1 MRNFTFTITV
11 AQAASVFVIFIGCVV
26 LSGWVFDIVLLKS
39 VLPGL
44 VTIKVNTAIAF
55 LLSGV
60 SLWLLST
67 DIRGIRRINS
77 SSSRQ
82 SHRRGEPPHGAGS
95 SSSLLIAQGCAIALT
110 TIGLLTLCQYLFGW
124 DLGIDELVFRDSLEA
139 VETSHLGRMGANTA
153 VNFLLSGVA
162 LWLLGQKTHRSYWLA
177 QGLSLI
183 VAFISLQALVGYAYG
198 VKNFYQ
204 FGVYTTSMALHTA
217 LAFGVLCVGV
227 LYTRP
232 EQGFMQ
238 TITSELN
245 GGAIARQLIP
255 SAIVLPLILG
265 WLILLGQRAKQYDP
279 DFSISLLVVSLV
291 VIFLALIW
299 RNAEFINRVDGERKQ
314 ILQKLKQQAATL
326 QEQAELLEL
335 TYEAIFVRDAQNV
348 ITKWNRS
355 AEEMYGYSKAEAIGQ
370 VSHKLLQTQ
379 LPEGGVENLD
389 TGLQET
395 GRWESE
401 LIHTRKDGAQIVVES
416 RQVAIHNSQGELVGF
431 LEVNRDITGRKQV
444 EAALR
449 QSEERYRLLAENVPQ
464 MVWIT
469 RPDGFV
475 EYFNQRWLDYTGLRL
490 EETLASNWQQ
500 VVHPDDLPRAVE
512 KWTTGLRTGNRVE
525 VQYRLK
531 RVDGVYRWH
540 IVQALPL
547 RDEGGT
553 IVKWFGTCTDIDDQ
567 KRTEEALR
575 QSEARLRLFV
585 DSDII
590 GIQYGDV
597 YGGLSEVNDAYLHI
611 LGYSRK
617 DFLEGGVRWT
627 DITPPEYL
635 PFDEAA
641 IAEAKVKKVYP
652 PYEKEYIR
660 KDGTRVPVLVGFA
673 LTGEKQEEAI
683 AFILDISERKRAEAE
698 RDRFFTLSADMLCIA
713 GFDGYFKRINP
724 AFEKILGYTHSEALA
739 TPFIEFVHPED
750 QAKTLKE
757 VEKLATGAITINFEN
772 RYRCKDGSYKWLVWN
787 SVPDVELQLVYAVAH
802 DITDRKQ
809 IEQTLREQA
818 DALRI
823 STERLDLVIQG
834 AELGLWYCN
843 LPLDKLIWNDQ
854 CKAHFGLPPDA
865 EVTIDLFYQLLHCD
879 DREPTRQAIQ
889 ASIDQTGGYDIDYR
903 TVAPDGQVRW
913 IRAIGRTFCDAAGIP
928 KRFDGIT
935 IDISERKRAE
945 AALME
950 SEQRFRHVTDT
961 APMMVW
967 MSGTDKLCTYFNKP
981 WLDFT
986 GRTME
991 QEFGDGWAQRIHPDD
1006 MVRCLETYTH
1016 AFDARQEFR
1025 MEYRVQRFD
1034 GEYRWLLDIGVP
1046 RFTPEG
1052 EFLGYI
1058 GSCVDIEDRKQA
1070 EAQIRQIN
1078 ETLEERVKQRTAQL
1092 EAANRELESFSYSV
1106 SHDLRAPLRHITG
1119 FVDLLQK
1126 RLGST
1131 ALDDTSQRYVNIITE
1146 ATKQAGKLI
1155 DDLLTFSRVGRSE
1168 MRHTTTD
1175 MNLLVQEV
1183 QRDLISE
1190 NRNRQVSWQIES
1202 LPQVYGDPSML
1213 RLVLRN
1219 LLENAH
1225 KYSKTRPITEITV
1238 GSTSSEQEVVFFVRD
1253 NGIGFDM
1260 KYAHKLFGV
1269 FQRLHSD
1276 PQFEG
1281 TGVGLANVQRIIH
1294 RHGGRVWA
1302 EGEIDNG
1309 ATFYFS
1315 LPRGSGVRSGE

>member
-1 MRNFTFTITV
+1 MPNFTFNITV
-11 AQAASVFVIFIGCVV
+11 AQAASVFVIFIACVV
-26 LSGWVFDIVLLKS
+26 LSGWVFDIALLKS

-44 VTIKVNTAIAF
+44 VTMKVNTAIAF

-60 SLWLLST
+60 SLWLLLKQNT
-67 DIRGIRRINS
+67 GKTS
-77 SSSRQ
+77 SSPSLPD
-82 SHRRGEPPHGAGS
+82 SLTPSLPHS
-95 SSSLLIAQGCAIALT
+95 SSPSLLIAKGSAIAVVL
-110 TIGLLTLCQYLFGW
+110 IALITLCQYLFGW
-124 DLGIDELVFRDSLEA
+124 KLGIDELLFGDSPKA
-139 VETSHLGRMGANTA
+139 IETSHLGGMEANTA
-153 VNFLLSGVA
+153 VNFLLLGVA

-183 VAFISLQALVGYAYG
+183 VALICLQAFVGYAYG

-227 LYTRP
+227 LYTHPDR
-232 EQGFMQ
+232 GFMQ

-255 SAIVLPLILG
+255 SAIALPLILG
-265 WLILLGQRAKQYDP
+265 WLILLGQRTKQYDP
-279 DFSISLLVVSLV
+279 NFSISLLVVSVV
-291 VIFLALIW
+291 VICLALIW

-335 TYEAIFVRDAQNV
+335 TYEAIFVRDAENA

-355 AEEMYGYSKAEAIGQ
+355 AEEMYGYLKAEAIGQ

-379 LPEGGVENLD
+379 VSEGGVENID
-389 TGLQET
+389 TVLQQT

-401 LIHTRKDGAQIVVES
+401 LIHTRKDGVQIVVES

-449 QSEERYRLLAENVPQ
+449 ESEERYRLLAENVPQ

-490 EETLASNWQQ
+490 EGTLAWNWQQ
-500 VVHPDDLPRAVE
+500 VIHPDDLPKAID

-540 IVQALPL
+540 IAQALPL
-547 RDEGGT
+547 REQDGT

-590 GIQYGDV
+590 GIQFGDV

-617 DFLEGGVRWT
+617 DFLDGGVRWT

-641 IAEAKVKKVYP
+641 IAEAKVKGAYP

-673 LTGEKQEEAI
+673 LTGETREEAI

-698 RDRFFTLSADMLCIA
+698 RDRFFTLSVDMLCIA
-713 GFDGYFKRINP
+713 GFDGYFKRLNP
-724 AFEKILGYTHSEALA
+724 ACEKILGYTQAELLT

-757 VEKLATGAITINFEN
+757 VEKLITGAVTIHFEN

-787 SVPDVELQLVYAVAH
+787 SVPDVELKLVYAVAH

-865 EVTIDLFYQLLHCD
+865 EVTISLFYQLLHCD

-889 ASIDQTGGYDIDYR
+889 ASIEQTGGYDVDYR

-913 IRAIGRTFCDAAGIP
+913 VRAIGRTFCNAAGTP
-928 KRFDGIT
+928 NRFDGIT
-935 IDISERKRAE
+935 IDISDRKRAE
-945 AALME
+945 AALIE
-950 SEQRFRHVTDT
+950 SEQRFRYVTDT

-967 MSGTDKLCTYFNKP
+967 MSDTDKLCTYFNKP

-991 QEFGDGWAQRIHPDD
+991 QEFGNGWTEGVHPDD
-1006 MVRCLETYTH
+1006 FQRCLETYSN

-1025 MEYRVQRFD
+1025 MEFRLQRFD

-1058 GSCVDIEDRKQA
+1058 GSCLDIEDRKQA

-1078 ETLEERVKQRTAQL
+1078 ETLEQRVKQRTVQL

-1131 ALDDTSQRYVNIITE
+1131 GLDDTSQRYMNIITE

-1190 NRNRQVSWQIES
+1190 NKNRKVSWQIES

-1219 LLENAH
+1219 LLENAL
-1225 KYSKTRPITEITV
+1225 KYSKTRPVTEITV

-1302 EGEIDNG
+1302 ESEIDKV